1 MTASRSAAP
10 SPEPP
15 ASRPPSSEPAKLLHE
30 VSAAVGAI
38 TRHLSVHQVLEVIVS
53 SSRRL
58 VGADYAAIGI
68 PDDEGGFAEFI
79 TDGIGEE
86 QRLKIGPLPRQ
97 HGMLAAILTETEP
110 IRLDDLR
117 RDPRFR
123 WWPKAHPTMA
133 ALLGVPI
140 RDGET
145 TLGIV
150 VLTNDLGRPG
160 FTEAHTELIELLAS
174 HAAIAIT
181 NARLYERSRELTVVE
196 ERNRLARELHD
207 AVMQRLFSL
216 RLSARA
222 ACKLLPD
229 DPAAASGRIEEVEHL
244 AAEAIAELRAVI
256 VELRPADLDVHG
268 LVETLR
274 RHVTLLDR
282 LHDTNVHFEL
292 RSPVDLSRDGEV
304 EVLRL
309 VQEALG
315 NAFRHAKAR
324 NVFLT
329 VESERITVADDGL
342 GFDADEAATRGLG
355 LLSMRERAR
364 ALGGGLD
371 LKTAPGQGTVVTL
384 LLDNDS
390 EAGASDEGA
399 ATGDGTAEGGALGD
413 SAVEDGAPDG
423 AAPGDGTA
431 EGGAP
436 GDSAVEDGAAPGD
449 RTAEGGASAA
459 KAPGGGGSREGA
471 PEVIERDGRD

>member
-1 MTASRSAAP
+1 M
-10 SPEPP
+10 
-15 ASRPPSSEPAKLLHE
+15 
-30 VSAAVGAI
+30 SAAVGAI

-123 WWPKAHPTMA
+123 WWPRAHPAMS

-140 RDGET
+140 RDGDV

-160 FTEAHTELIELLAS
+160 FTEADTELIELLAS

-222 ACKLLPD
+222 AGKLLPD
-229 DPAAASGRIEEVEHL
+229 DPAAARGRLDEVEQL
-244 AAEAIAELRAVI
+244 AAEAIAELRGVI

-329 VESERITVADDGL
+329 IESERITIADDGL

-371 LKTAPGQGTVVTL
+371 LTTAPGEGTVVTL
-384 LLDNDS
+384 RLEGDPDADS
-390 EAGASDEGA
+390 SDDASD
-399 ATGDGTAEGGALGD
+399 
-413 SAVEDGAPDG
+413 
-423 AAPGDGTA
+423 
-431 EGGAP
+431 
-436 GDSAVEDGAAPGD
+436 
-449 RTAEGGASAA
+449 GGASNGSVTDESAA
-459 KAPGGGGSREGA
+459 TSDRSTNDSATNGSAVNESATHRSGSGHSGSGSGASETDEG
-471 PEVIERDGRD
+471 PGRD

>member
-1 MTASRSAAP
+1 MTASENADPAQAAT
-10 SPEPP
+10 
-15 ASRPPSSEPAKLLHE
+15 ALLHE

-53 SSRRL
+53 SARRL

-86 QRLKIGPLPRQ
+86 QRLAIGPLPRQ
-97 HGMLAAILTETEP
+97 HGMLAAILAESEP

-117 RDPRFR
+117 RDPRFQ

-140 RDGET
+140 RDCAPDLGTRTECLRT
-145 TLGIV
+145 IGIV
-150 VLTNDLGRPG
+150 VLTNDLGKPG
-160 FTEAHTELIELLAS
+160 FSESDTELIELLAS

-222 ACKLLPD
+222 ARKLAPT
-229 DPAAASGRIEEVEHL
+229 DPEAAADRLGEVETL

-256 VELRPADLDVHG
+256 VELRPADLDAHG

-282 LHDTNVHFEL
+282 LHDTEVTFEV

-309 VQEALG
+309 VQEALS
-315 NAFRHAKAR
+315 NAFRHARAR
-324 NVFLT
+324 HVAVT
-329 VESERITVADDGL
+329 VETERITIADDGS
-342 GFDADEAATRGLG
+342 GFDAAEAATRGLG
-355 LLSMRERAR
+355 LLSMRERAK
-364 ALGGGLD
+364 ALGGD
-371 LKTAPGQGTVVTL
+371 LVLQTAPGEGTVVTL
-384 LLDNDS
+384 ELEDPADPE
-390 EAGASDEGA
+390 EA
-399 ATGDGTAEGGALGD
+399 
-413 SAVEDGAPDG
+413 
-423 AAPGDGTA
+423 
-431 EGGAP
+431 
-436 GDSAVEDGAAPGD
+436 D
-449 RTAEGGASAA
+449 R
-459 KAPGGGGSREGA
+459 
-471 PEVIERDGRD
+471 D

>member
-1 MTASRSAAP
+1 MTASDSTGSAQTGP
-10 SPEPP
+10 SQDET
-15 ASRPPSSEPAKLLHE
+15 ALLHE

-53 SSRRL
+53 SARRL

-79 TDGIGEE
+79 TDGIGEQ
-86 QRLKIGPLPRQ
+86 QRLEIGPLPRQ
-97 HGMLAAILTETEP
+97 HGMLAAILAESEP

-117 RDPRFR
+117 RDPRFQ

-140 RDGET
+140 RDCGPDFGGGAECLRT
-145 TLGIV
+145 IGIV
-150 VLTNDLGRPG
+150 VLTNDLGKPG
-160 FTEAHTELIELLAS
+160 FSESDTELIELLAS

-222 ACKLLPD
+222 ARKLAPT
-229 DPAAASGRIEEVEHL
+229 DPEAAADRLDEVETL

-282 LHDTNVHFEL
+282 LHDTEVTFEL

-309 VQEALG
+309 VQEALS
-315 NAFRHAKAR
+315 NAFRHARAR
-324 NVFLT
+324 RVAVT
-329 VESERITVADDGL
+329 VESERITIADDGE

-355 LLSMRERAR
+355 LLSMRERAK
-364 ALGGGLD
+364 ALGGDLD
-371 LKTAPGQGTVVTL
+371 LKTAPGEGTTVTL
-384 LLDNDS
+384 ELDGLTDPA
-390 EAGASDEGA
+390 EA
-399 ATGDGTAEGGALGD
+399 
-413 SAVEDGAPDG
+413 
-423 AAPGDGTA
+423 
-431 EGGAP
+431 
-436 GDSAVEDGAAPGD
+436 
-449 RTAEGGASAA
+449 
-459 KAPGGGGSREGA
+459 
-471 PEVIERDGRD
+471 ERD

>member
-1 MTASRSAAP
+1 VTASH
-10 SPEPP
+10 
-15 ASRPPSSEPAKLLHE
+15 SSEPSRASASLLHE

-53 SSRRL
+53 SARRL

-117 RDPRFR
+117 RDPRYR
-123 WWPKAHPTMA
+123 WWPRAHPTMA

-140 RDGET
+140 RDGGQ

-150 VLTNDLGRPG
+150 VLTNDLGKPG
-160 FTEAHTELIELLAS
+160 FSEADTELIELLAS

-222 ACKLLPD
+222 ARKLVPV
-229 DPAAASGRIEEVEHL
+229 DPEAAACRLGEVETL
-244 AAEAIAELRAVI
+244 AAEAIAELRGVI
-256 VELRPADLDVHG
+256 VELRPADLDAHG

-282 LHDTNVHFEL
+282 LHDTEVTFSVK
-292 RSPVDLSRDGEV
+292 SPVDLSREGEV

-315 NAFRHAKAR
+315 NAFRHARAQH
-324 NVFLT
+324 VAVT
-329 VESERITVADDGL
+329 VETERITIADDGA
-342 GFDADEAATRGLG
+342 GFDAAEAATRGLG
-355 LLSMRERAR
+355 LLSMRERAK
-364 ALGGGLD
+364 ALGGELE
-371 LKTAPGQGTVVTL
+371 LTTAPGEGTVVAL
-384 LLDNDS
+384 HLDTAPYTDIE
-390 EAGASDEGA
+390 EA
-399 ATGDGTAEGGALGD
+399 
-413 SAVEDGAPDG
+413 
-423 AAPGDGTA
+423 
-431 EGGAP
+431 
-436 GDSAVEDGAAPGD
+436 D
-449 RTAEGGASAA
+449 R
-459 KAPGGGGSREGA
+459 
-471 PEVIERDGRD
+471 D

>member
-1 MTASRSAAP
+1 MTASETTGSA
-10 SPEPP
+10 
-15 ASRPPSSEPAKLLHE
+15 SEATSLLHE

-53 SSRRL
+53 SARRL

-86 QRLKIGPLPRQ
+86 QRLEIGPLPRQ
-97 HGMLAAILTETEP
+97 HGMLAAILTESEP

-117 RDPRFR
+117 RDPRFQ

-140 RDGET
+140 RGCEPAVGSGEADCSRT
-145 TLGIV
+145 IGIV
-150 VLTNDLGRPG
+150 VLTNDLGKPG
-160 FTEAHTELIELLAS
+160 FSEADTELIELLAS

-222 ACKLLPD
+222 ARKLAPT
-229 DPAAASGRIEEVEHL
+229 DPEAAAHRLGEVETL

-256 VELRPADLDVHG
+256 VELRPADLDAHG

-282 LHDTNVHFEL
+282 LHDTEVTFEL

-309 VQEALG
+309 VQEALS
-315 NAFRHAKAR
+315 NAFRHARAR
-324 NVFLT
+324 HVAVT
-329 VESERITVADDGL
+329 VETERITIADDGD
-342 GFDADEAATRGLG
+342 GFDATEAATRGLG
-355 LLSMRERAR
+355 LLSLRERAK
-364 ALGGGLD
+364 ALGGELD
-371 LKTAPGQGTVVTL
+371 LKTAPGEGTVVTL
-384 LLDNDS
+384 ELDSSATDPE
-390 EAGASDEGA
+390 EA
-399 ATGDGTAEGGALGD
+399 
-413 SAVEDGAPDG
+413 
-423 AAPGDGTA
+423 
-431 EGGAP
+431 
-436 GDSAVEDGAAPGD
+436 D
-449 RTAEGGASAA
+449 RA
-459 KAPGGGGSREGA
+459 
-471 PEVIERDGRD
+471 

>member
-1 MTASRSAAP
+1 MTASEPTGSA
-10 SPEPP
+10 
-15 ASRPPSSEPAKLLHE
+15 SEATSLLHE

-53 SSRRL
+53 SARRL

-86 QRLKIGPLPRQ
+86 QRLEIGPLPRQ
-97 HGMLAAILTETEP
+97 HGMLAAILTESEP

-117 RDPRFR
+117 RDPRFQ

-140 RDGET
+140 LDCGPADGTGAECSRT
-145 TLGIV
+145 IGIV
-150 VLTNDLGRPG
+150 VLTNDLGKPG
-160 FTEAHTELIELLAS
+160 FSEADTELIELLAS

-222 ACKLLPD
+222 ARKLAPT
-229 DPAAASGRIEEVEHL
+229 DPEAAARRLGEVETL

-256 VELRPADLDVHG
+256 VELRPADLDAHG

-282 LHDTNVHFEL
+282 LHDTEVTFEI

-309 VQEALG
+309 VQEALS
-315 NAFRHAKAR
+315 NAFRHARAR
-324 NVFLT
+324 HVAVT
-329 VESERITVADDGL
+329 VETERITIADDGD
-342 GFDADEAATRGLG
+342 GFDAAEAATRGLG
-355 LLSMRERAR
+355 LLSLRERAK
-364 ALGGGLD
+364 ALGGELV
-371 LKTAPGQGTVVTL
+371 LKTAPGEGTVVTL
-384 LLDNDS
+384 ELDSSATDPE
-390 EAGASDEGA
+390 EA
-399 ATGDGTAEGGALGD
+399 
-413 SAVEDGAPDG
+413 
-423 AAPGDGTA
+423 
-431 EGGAP
+431 
-436 GDSAVEDGAAPGD
+436 D
-449 RTAEGGASAA
+449 RA
-459 KAPGGGGSREGA
+459 
-471 PEVIERDGRD
+471 